1 MTLGTGDLDTQV
13 DELDDDSGLEEDS
26 VQVLEGDLMDSSLQG
41 AVKGISDHDD
51 DGDDD
56 NDDDNLITDKGEK
69 VKYYFGQICMLTLKN
84 MMNLICSNTDLN

>member
-1 MTLGTGDLDTQV
+1 MALGTGDLDTQV

-26 VQVLEGDLMDSSLQG
+26 AQVLGDLMDSSLQG

-56 NDDDNLITDKGEK
+56 NDDDDDSLVTEEGEK
-69 VKYYFGQICMLTLKN
+69 VCITLGKYV
-84 MMNLICSNTDLN
+84 CSL

>member
-56 NDDDNLITDKGEK
+56 NDNDDDNLITEEGEK
-69 VKYYFGQICMLTLKN
+69 VSITLGKYV
-84 MMNLICSNTDLN
+84 CSL